1 MSEANLTRGVNS
13 DAVSVLVTVENGNW
27 GATSLRSIHAVLAS
41 AAGVLADAF
50 GRVPD
55 AAIQVAPWSR
65 NPQVFDDQRPYQIR
79 LSARDR
85 YWSQYVYQFSHEL
98 CHVMTN
104 FDRHK
109 GHKHRWFD
117 ETLCELAS
125 LFVLHRLA
133 KLWIAQPPDAIPD
146 AAGFAPSHHAYAERV
161 AARYPRP
168 RTGRPSQWFAAV
180 LPKLEANPYER
191 DLCGTIA
198 VELRDWFRTDSTLWQ
213 DCGHLNHW
221 DPNADETFTTY
232 LASWTGHLR
241 QHGLDARLP
250 SGVGELFDPPLDAR
264 NPGTEVDPRPLLTR
278 ASG

>member
-1 MSEANLTRGVNS
+1 MSSEAAS
-13 DAVSVLVTVENGNW
+13 ALVTVENGDW

-41 AAGVLADAF
+41 AARVLTDAF
-50 GRVPD
+50 GRPPD
-55 AAIQVAPWSR
+55 APIRVAPWSR
-65 NPQVFDDQRPYQIR
+65 DPQVFDDRRPYQLR
-79 LSARDR
+79 LNARDR

-133 KLWIAQPPDAIPD
+133 DLWKAYPPDALPNAD
-146 AAGFAPSHHAYAERV
+146 GFAPRHHTYAELM

-168 RTGRPSQWFAAV
+168 SRDQLPSWFAGV
-180 LPKLEANPYER
+180 LPRLEANRYER
-191 DLCGTIA
+191 EMCGTIA
-198 VELRDWFRTDSTLWQ
+198 VALRNAFRADPTLWQ

-221 DPNADETFTTY
+221 DPNADATFVNY
-232 LASWTGHLR
+232 LASWITHMNK
-241 QHGLDARLP
+241 HGLDARVP
-250 SGVGELFDPPLDAR
+250 TAIAELFRLPC
-264 NPGTEVDPRPLLTR
+264 
-278 ASG
+278 

>member
-1 MSEANLTRGVNS
+1 MKS
-13 DAVSVLVTVENGNW
+13 DALSSLVTVENGNW
-27 GATSLRSIHAVLAS
+27 GATSLRSIHAVLTS

-50 GRVPD
+50 GRPPD
-55 AAIQVAPWSR
+55 APIRVAPWSR
-65 NPQVFDDQRPYQIR
+65 DPQVFDDRRPYEIR
-79 LSARDR
+79 LNARDR

-133 KLWIAQPPDAIPD
+133 DLWRANPPDALPNAD
-146 AAGFAPSHHAYAERV
+146 GFAPSHHTYAERM

-168 RTGRPSQWFAAV
+168 SRDQLPSWFAGV
-180 LPKLEANPYER
+180 LPRLEANRYER
-191 DLCGTIA
+191 ELCGTIA
-198 VELRDWFRTDSTLWQ
+198 VALRDALRADPTLWQ

-221 DPNADETFTTY
+221 NPNADPTFRDF
-232 LASWTGHLR
+232 LDSWDSCLR
-241 QHGLDARLP
+241 ERDIEPRAVGLVRK
-250 SGVGELFDPPLDAR
+250 
-264 NPGTEVDPRPLLTR
+264 LLQIR
-278 ASG
+278 